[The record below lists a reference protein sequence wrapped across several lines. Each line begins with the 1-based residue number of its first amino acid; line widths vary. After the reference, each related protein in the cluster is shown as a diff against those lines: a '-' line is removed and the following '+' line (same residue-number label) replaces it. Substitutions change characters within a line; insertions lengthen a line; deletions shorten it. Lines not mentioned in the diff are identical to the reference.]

1 MGAHFSS
8 LNEHSTEPA
17 GRNPD
22 NVLGAILLI
31 STSGEVTELYTYSTY
46 IPYFSEYWGV
56 LGLAS
61 CFSSG
66 RGVLYHAT
74 LEKVRYSDRQNFR
87 VRCRSRAA
95 WNPRIWMGRVQRTC
109 AVPRA
114 CGLVPDKRRIVRTDD
129 ERSERAQTPTNRERL
144 LCRAVIVRPADRP
157 TTRRT
162 ANPLC
167 TLMSSSCTQ

>member
-1 MGAHFSS
+1 MQ
-8 LNEHSTEPA
+8 
-17 GRNPD
+17 
-22 NVLGAILLI
+22 ILLS
-31 STSGEVTELYTYSTY
+31 STIAGPGRKVKQEQEEIFCNHVQTFSGDS
-46 IPYFSEYWGV
+46 V

-74 LEKVRYSDRQNFR
+74 LKKVRYSDRQNFR

-157 TTRRT
+157 TDRPTTRRT